1 MLHKDVFIEMICDGI
16 HLCPEMIQLLFEVK
30 GPDHI
35 MLITDSMRA
44 AGMPDGVYELGGLP
58 ATVKDGCA
66 RLANGRV
73 AGSTLLF
80 YNALRRVRTL
90 TELPLAQLV
99 KTTAWNQA
107 RSLGI
112 RGLGKIKRGFCAD
125 FVRLDC
131 DLTPVATWVDGTLKW
146 KR

>member
-1 MLHKDVFIEMICDGI
+1 
-16 HLCPEMIQLLFEVK
+16 MIQLLFQVK
-30 GPDHI
+30 GVDHI

-80 YNALRRVRTL
+80 YKGLQRVRKL

-112 RGLGKIKRGFCAD
+112 DGIGKIARGFNAD
-125 FVRLDC
+125 FVRLDST
-131 DLTPVATWVDGTLKW
+131 LAPVATWVDGRLAW
-146 KR
+146 SRM